1 MFDIKSVVVIRD
13 AEGKLSPRCK
23 EGPYGPES
31 VIIPFRWKFSYD
43 GSVKGLWCNKAY
55 IDGIDMGSFM
65 APACQEMTETDVGE
79 YASGAFTSFVR
90 PCADP
95 WPYNFMGH
103 TLTLE
108 LSRNDIVVSKTT
120 GFRFEDESQH
130 LILGGAASIVI
141 LLGVAY
147 LSSR

>member
-1 MFDIKSVVVIRD
+1 MFDIKSVIVIRD
-13 AEGKLSPRCK
+13 AEGRLSPRCK

-43 GSVKGLWCNKAY
+43 GSVEGLWCNKCY
-55 IDGIDMGSFM
+55 IDGVDMGNFM
-65 APACQEMTETDVGE
+65 EPACQEITNANIGE
-79 YASGAFTSFVR
+79 FELQGFTAFVR

-108 LSRNDIVVSKTT
+108 LTHNDIIVSKTT
-120 GFRFEDESQH
+120 GFRFEDEFQH
-130 LILGGAASIVI
+130 LVLGGIGASIVI
-141 LLGVAY
+141 LGTLF
-147 LSSR
+147 LKS